1 MSKKVYLLWF
11 GQTISWTGSA
21 MSFFAIGVWI
31 YETTGKASAL
41 STILFIVAIV
51 GVVTGP
57 FGGVLADRFPRKTLI
72 IIFDLTIAVLMCV
85 IGYFAL
91 NDILT
96 LPLLIPFALAFGIFE
111 IAHWTTWSA
120 FLGDVVKK
128 NEVTKVSALF
138 ESAEAISV
146 LVGPIGG
153 AFIYSFF
160 GLTGV
165 ILVDVISCIF
175 GIATITLFKSKKV
188 ETKGKMNVKNIYLDL
203 IEAYNW
209 LKKQKGLLTLVLIL
223 AICNFLWGFTQVL
236 LPPMI
241 LSFTDA
247 TGLGLVESSIGLA
260 FLFGS
265 ILSLRL
271 SDWLQGN
278 LKVAIYCGLL
288 GGLSLILGSIR
299 PSIFLLCVHG
309 VIGGVSG
316 TMQYTVSSGAWLAI
330 TTEDI
335 RGRAL
340 ALRGT
345 IAQMLRPLGVLIAGP
360 LGDYLEFSFYP
371 DNVDLLS
378 PLVGIG
384 PGRGYAF
391 FILFGH
397 NKYLVVL
404 IYEKSLVLLLLLPFC
419 TEMNGVVYVAV
430 WILNLNNKN
439 LANLSKQVKDITN
452 Q

>member
-11 GQTISWTGSA
+11 GQTVSWTGSS

-72 IIFDLTIAVLMCV
+72 IVFDLIIAVLMCV
-85 IGYFAL
+85 IGYFAIS
-91 NDILT
+91 DILT
-96 LPLLIPFALAFGIFE
+96 LTLLIPFALAFGIFE

-128 NEVTKVSALF
+128 HEVTKVSALF

-146 LVGPIGG
+146 LIGPIGG

-160 GLTGV
+160 GLPGV
-165 ILVDVISCIF
+165 ILVDLITCFF
-175 GIATITLFKSKKV
+175 GIATITLFKSKKIK
-188 ETKGKMNVKNIYLDL
+188 TKGKLNFKNTYFDL
-203 IEAYNW
+203 VEAYNW
-209 LKKQKGLLTLVLIL
+209 LKKQKGLLALVSIL
-223 AICNFLWGFTQVL
+223 SIGNFLWGFTSVL
-236 LPPMI
+236 IPPMI

-247 TGLGLVESSIGLA
+247 RGLGIVESSVGLA
-260 FLFGS
+260 FLVGS
-265 ILSLRL
+265 IISLRL
-271 SDWLQGN
+271 ADKLQGN
-278 LKVAIYCGLL
+278 LKVAIYMGLL
-288 GGLSLILGSIR
+288 GGLSLVLGSLR
-299 PSIFLLCVHG
+299 PSIFLLCIHG
-309 VIGGVSG
+309 IIAGVSG
-316 TMQYTVSSGAWLAI
+316 TVQYTVSSGAWLAI
-330 TTEDI
+330 TTEEI

-345 IAQMLRPLGVLIAGP
+345 IAQMLRPLGVVIAGP

-371 DNVDLLS
+371 QNVDILT
-378 PLVGIG
+378 PLVGSG

-391 FILFGH
+391 LFFIIGIL
-397 NKYLVVL
+397 YVVL
-404 IYEKSLVLLLLLPFC
+404 
-419 TEMNGVVYVAV
+419 
-430 WILNLNNKN
+430 WIVNFNNKN
-439 LANLSKQVKDITN
+439 LRNLSKQVKEITSN
-452 Q
+452 

>member
-1 MSKKVYLLWF
+1 
-11 GQTISWTGSA
+11 
-21 MSFFAIGVWI
+21 MSFKNV
-31 YETTGKASAL
+31 
-41 STILFIVAIV
+41 
-51 GVVTGP
+51 
-57 FGGVLADRFPRKTLI
+57 
-72 IIFDLTIAVLMCV
+72 
-85 IGYFAL
+85 YF
-91 NDILT
+91 
-96 LPLLIPFALAFGIFE
+96 
-111 IAHWTTWSA
+111 
-120 FLGDVVKK
+120 
-128 NEVTKVSALF
+128 
-138 ESAEAISV
+138 
-146 LVGPIGG
+146 
-153 AFIYSFF
+153 
-160 GLTGV
+160 
-165 ILVDVISCIF
+165 
-175 GIATITLFKSKKV
+175 
-188 ETKGKMNVKNIYLDL
+188 DL

-223 AICNFLWGFTQVL
+223 SICNFLWGFTQVL

-265 ILSLRL
+265 IISLRL

-288 GGLSLILGSIR
+288 GGLSLIIGSIR
-299 PSIFLLCVHG
+299 PSIFLLCIHG

-316 TMQYTVSSGAWLAI
+316 TVQYTVSSGAWLAI
-330 TTEDI
+330 TTENI

-360 LGDYLEFSFYP
+360 LGDYLEFTFFP

-378 PLVGIG
+378 PLVGTG

-391 FILFGH
+391 LFFMVGA
-397 NKYLVVL
+397 
-404 IYEKSLVLLLLLPFC
+404 
-419 TEMNGVVYVAV
+419 VYVGV

-439 LANLSKQVKDITN
+439 LRNLSRQVKDITN
-452 Q
+452 H